1 MKLNMLNSFLV
12 FITSAL
18 EFLIFW
24 FLFCRLF
31 FLFSSLL
38 FIQIFS
44 CKSLNTKYLF
54 YKSNLVIKYL
64 EEKSPNAEYLVEEL
78 QIDNTTK
85 ETSNIFKIMEKR
97 LFYYI
102 MYPSAILVWISGIYM
117 AYVLGLYTWLVIK
130 FLFVILLTIYHVNLG
145 RYLNNFA
152 KDSNTNN
159 SKFFRY
165 INEIPF
171 LIMFIILIFVIIKP
185 DIP

>member
-1 MKLNMLNSFLV
+1 MGNTYQWVK
-12 FITSAL
+12 
-18 EFLIFW
+18 IFHVMFVVAW
-24 FLFCRLF
+24 MAG
-31 FLFSSLL
+31 LL
-38 FIQIFS
+38 YLPRIFVYHS
-44 CKSLNTKYLF
+44 M
-54 YKSNLVIKYL
+54 
-64 EEKSPNAEYLVEEL
+64 
-78 QIDNTTK
+78 DNTTK

-130 FLFVILLTIYHVNLG
+130 FLFVILLTIYHINLG
-145 RYLNNFA
+145 RYLNKFA
-152 KDSNTNN
+152 KDNNTNK
-159 SKFFRY
+159 SRFFRY